1 MSTNTKITEF
11 FNYSTKNPTI
21 NWREVLN
28 AQHCGYLHR
37 KCIKVRKSEPDITIG
52 TCTVQYANQT
62 TIVCPHRFI
71 EKRKIFIDC
80 LHLLAFHEPGNELHV
95 IPEISIPGGSVDY
108 FLVSMKNGKVADF
121 AGIELQALDTT
132 GSLWPER
139 QMWLAGL
146 QLIPETAGAY
156 PGKSYGINW
165 KMTAKTALV
174 QLHHKIKTFEHF
186 NKHLVIVLQDCLL
199 DYMKKEFAF
208 SQIQPLAKLTD
219 PLHFHAYQLQTDEV
233 GSYRLQLNER
243 MSTNGSGLAAALGL
257 KAEARVEFEQIARTL
272 AAKASDSTLLTI

>member
-1 MSTNTKITEF
+1 
-11 FNYSTKNPTI
+11 
-21 NWREVLN
+21 
-28 AQHCGYLHR
+28 
-37 KCIKVRKSEPDITIG
+37 
-52 TCTVQYANQT
+52 
-62 TIVCPHRFI
+62 
-71 EKRKIFIDC
+71 
-80 LHLLAFHEPGNELHV
+80 
-95 IPEISIPGGSVDY
+95 
-108 FLVSMKNGKVADF
+108 MKNGKVADF